1 MENTQ
6 FKSSRPG
13 KRNAFERKGLISMK
27 MIILGKTGLEISS
40 VTYGGMVSNGVEQS
54 LSDQHVSY
62 AYDRGINY
70 FDVAPL
76 YGDAQT
82 KMGNSI
88 RPYRKDI
95 ILACKTFEREAKT
108 ARAELEESL
117 RLLHT
122 DYFDVYQLHCLFSPE
137 DVENAFSENGSMKT
151 ILEAQK
157 QGYIRHVGITA
168 HCEES
173 ALKALE
179 LYDFDT
185 VLFPL
190 NWATGL
196 KKEFGHRVAKLCKEQ
211 NKGLISMKSQAK
223 RVWNEGEEKTYPL
236 SWTKPIDDDDRL
248 AICALKYALSL
259 GADTIIPPGNF
270 EHFSF
275 VLENIDECLKN
286 PLTKEDL
293 SYLKQCLENLDGEP
307 IF

>member
-1 MENTQ
+1 MQKN
-6 FKSSRPG
+6 K
-13 KRNAFERKGLISMK
+13 
-27 MIILGKTGLEISS
+27 LGKTGLQISP
-40 VTYGGMVSNGVEQS
+40 VTYGGMISNNVEQKA
-54 LSDQHVSY
+54 SDQYVTY

-88 RPYRKDI
+88 RPYRNHI
-95 ILACKTFEREAKT
+95 ILACKTFERSAES
-108 ARAELEESL
+108 ARKELEESM

-137 DVENAFSENGSMKT
+137 DVDNAFSENGSMKT
-151 ILEAQK
+151 ILKAREE
-157 QGYIRHVGITA
+157 GYIRHVGITA

-173 ALKALE
+173 ALKALK

-190 NWATGL
+190 NWASGL
-196 KKEFGHRVAKLCKEQ
+196 SKGFGHRVAKLCKEQ
-211 NKGLISMKSQAK
+211 EKGFISIKSQAE
-223 RVWNEGEEKTYPL
+223 RVWNEGEEQTYPL
-236 SWTKPIDDDDRL
+236 SWTKPIDDNDHL

-270 EHFSF
+270 KHFSF
-275 VLENIDECLKN
+275 VFDHIDECLKN
-286 PLTKEDL
+286 PLTQEDIT
-293 SYLKQCLENLDGEP
+293 YLKHCLANLDGKP